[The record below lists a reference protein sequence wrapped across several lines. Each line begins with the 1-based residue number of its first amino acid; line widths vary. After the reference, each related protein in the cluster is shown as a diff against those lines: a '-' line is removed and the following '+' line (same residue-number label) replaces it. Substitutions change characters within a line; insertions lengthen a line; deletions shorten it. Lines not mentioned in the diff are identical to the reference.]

1 MADTK
6 QVTGP
11 VKPFYDDAQAA
22 IDEQAILDKYNAA
35 TMAQFAAQR
44 EQNRQNENKFYNQMY
59 NTQKTAMDTI
69 RQSNA
74 AAVSS
79 GASRGVQA
87 ANELSALLGLE
98 QESVASATELAQA
111 NRQTAQEETAAVL
124 ENVLKAYQDAAQQ
137 RSDLTMQG
145 IQAASLGGTAAEREA
160 NAISNNA
167 ALQSAAKENSEAF
180 FAEMQRQGIN
190 NKNYSG
196 ESVANLNQALKSFGT
211 EIQNLNDQQY
221 AEALGR
227 FSSNLENY
235 FGITVEDIVNNLPSS
250 EPLNDEQKDIYARI
264 LKGQMGIIG
273 GFAGGLGESVLRKRT
288 RTLITPELL
297 TNILQNKYA
306 QKD

>member
-11 VKPFYDDAQAA
+11 VKPFYDDAQNA

-44 EQNRQNENKFYNQMY
+44 EQNRQNENKFYNEMY

-137 RSDLTMQG
+137 RSDLTSLG
-145 IQAASLGGTAAEREA
+145 IQAASLGGTAAEQESNKIA
-160 NAISNNA
+160 NHQ
-167 ALQSAAKENSEAF
+167 ALQSAAKENPEAF
-180 FAEMQRQGIN
+180 FAELEYQDVD
-190 NKNYSG
+190 NKNYSQ
-196 ESVANLNQALKSFGT
+196 ESVANLNLALKSLSNVAQDMDNT
-211 EIQNLNDQQY
+211 QY
-221 AEALGR
+221 AQAVAR
-227 FSSNLENY
+227 FMSNLESS
-235 FGITVEDIVNNLPSS
+235 FGIQTMDIINALDVNNVYPQ
-250 EPLNDEQKDIYARI
+250 EVKEAIVDVLNGNNSI
-264 LKGQMGIIG
+264 LKDPTATRQMRQAWLNIIQ
-273 GFAGGLGESVLRKRT
+273 
-288 RTLITPELL
+288 
-297 TNILQNKYA
+297 QNPAYVVNALKKKYE
-306 QKD
+306 KKE